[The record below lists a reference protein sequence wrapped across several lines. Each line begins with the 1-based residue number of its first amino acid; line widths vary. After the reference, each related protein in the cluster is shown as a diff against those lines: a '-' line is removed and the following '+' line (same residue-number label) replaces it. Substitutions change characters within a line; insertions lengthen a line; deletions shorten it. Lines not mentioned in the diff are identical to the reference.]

1 MYYLSDSM
9 FFSFTINYAILFAK
23 EVITMK
29 ELLSPAG
36 NMECLKAAIHNG
48 ADAIY
53 LGGKSF
59 GARAF
64 AGNFTNEELKAAVR
78 YAHLYGVKIYVTAN
92 TIIYNNEVEDFLEYV
107 KYLYQI
113 GVDALIMQDIGMISL
128 VRKMFPNIEVHASTQ
143 CHNHNNEGIKLLKSL
158 GVTRVVLDREMSLK
172 EIENIN
178 VNIEKEVFIHGALC
192 NSYSGCCLFSFMNG
206 GRSGNRG
213 ECTQVCRLPF
223 KLIKNGKY
231 IDTPNKYLL
240 STKELNTINNFDK
253 LLDSDITSFKI
264 EGRMKSPSYVAY
276 VTRLYRK
283 LIDNHTNKVT
293 SEEENN
299 LKILFNRDFTSG
311 YLFNDKV
318 MNTSTSNH
326 QGLEIGRVLEV
337 TPKKI
342 KVKLTN
348 NLYQE
353 DGIRFKNSSL
363 GMIANFIYNEKDLL
377 VNTANNGDIIYLD
390 NKINL
395 KEKDTLIKT
404 SSSHLDEEILSTSE
418 KKIIITIDVSQ
429 IENYLEITFKDNNGN
444 KVSAKVK
451 TEVPQKRP
459 TTSEEIKEKLTKLG
473 NTPFICSKININ
485 INKDIFVNM
494 KDLNNIRRLL
504 SDNLTEART
513 TIKRK
518 LIINEYPLDYKEE
531 TNYHT
536 EISVLA
542 RNKDQVEASLAM
554 NVDRIYLGSDLY
566 EEYKDNNK
574 VYLRLE
580 RVNSTYSSAA
590 SNILATELG
599 AINKYKNSNLI
610 SDYYLN
616 VVNNYSIKF
625 LLDNGVKRVTLSP
638 EINYNYLDDYIK
650 DKAEIIIYGTIEN
663 MLTKSCPI
671 KELQMCPC
679 KKEDIYFLEDINK
692 NRYRILHNNCLT
704 HIMHYKKINHLD
716 NIDYYKNTGIRSFR
730 LELLDETYDEVIKLI
745 NEIKK

>member
-92 TIIYNNEVEDFLEYV
+92 TIIYNNEIKDFLEYI

-172 EIENIN
+172 EIENIK
-178 VNIEKEVFIHGALC
+178 VDIEKEVFIHGALC

>member
-113 GVDALIMQDIGMISL
+113 GVDALIIQDIGMISL

-172 EIENIN
+172 EIENIK
-178 VNIEKEVFIHGALC
+178 VDIEKEVFIHGALC